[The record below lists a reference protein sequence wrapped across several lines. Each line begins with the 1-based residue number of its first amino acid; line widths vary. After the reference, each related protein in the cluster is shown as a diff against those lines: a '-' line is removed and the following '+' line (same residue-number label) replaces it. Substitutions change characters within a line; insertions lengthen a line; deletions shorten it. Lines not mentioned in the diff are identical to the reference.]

1 MPERRM
7 LLLSSVAIA
16 FGAGVLTSHIA
27 SSFSADLSA
36 TSTTTA
42 RSWVERM
49 GIHASGISCDP
60 NGRCTIA
67 PSAGVPYAVFC
78 DLTMCQAETCPR

>member
-16 FGAGVLTSHIA
+16 FGAGVLTSHLA

-36 TSTTTA
+36 TTTA

-67 PSAGVPYAVFC
+67 PSSGAPYAVLC
-78 DLTMCQAETCPR
+78 DLTTCQAETCPR